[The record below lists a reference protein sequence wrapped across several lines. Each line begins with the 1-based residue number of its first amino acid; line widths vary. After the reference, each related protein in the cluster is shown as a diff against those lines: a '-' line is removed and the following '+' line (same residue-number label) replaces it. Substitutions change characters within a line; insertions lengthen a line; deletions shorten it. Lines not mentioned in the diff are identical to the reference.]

1 MKAVKFQVVHLQV
14 LECFF
19 NSKDAKILG
28 LSSIEWERADVSQLL
43 LAMSFHL
50 WNRLEMWNVSGV
62 TLKDV
67 DEKSKSMK
75 SCTNRTRKMHFKGTP
90 VRKSLF
96 CYLIN
101 EWQFV
106 YRIFSIHY
114 LHRIFL
120 CLIFKSTM
128 EFKLIKIGIK
138 WKNYK
143 RQNQMLL
150 PVCQYLQN
158 YFSIFTVFAICT
170 SLWNQ
175 WKCTK

>member
-1 MKAVKFQVVHLQV
+1 M
-14 LECFF
+14 FF

-43 LAMSFHL
+43 LA
-50 WNRLEMWNVSGV
+50 MWNVSGV

-138 WKNYK
+138 
-143 RQNQMLL
+143 
-150 PVCQYLQN
+150 
-158 YFSIFTVFAICT
+158 
-170 SLWNQ
+170 
-175 WKCTK
+175 